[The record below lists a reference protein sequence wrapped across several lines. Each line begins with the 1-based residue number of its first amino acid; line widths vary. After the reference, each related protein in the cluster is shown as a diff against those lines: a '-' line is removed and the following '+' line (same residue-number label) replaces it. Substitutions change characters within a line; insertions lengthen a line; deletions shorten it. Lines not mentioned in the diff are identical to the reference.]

1 MAKDT
6 VSPVAVANRADGVQT
21 DAQAPC
27 SDAGLRTSETF
38 VTWLGHATAL
48 AELGATKLLFD
59 PLGRRRT
66 RVAGQVDAVLITHS
80 HVDHLNRWSLKAVP
94 RSAQLV
100 VPRGAAAIV
109 ADLGFSRVIEVT
121 AGDQLQLGGA
131 EIEAVPTCHDT
142 GRWRKTALPECV
154 GYVVR
159 AAETGAPAVHHAG
172 DVDFS
177 DHQVFDDI
185 GKRFALAATLLPV
198 GGMMPVWYYRMRRRA
213 LDRGVHIDPD
223 CALDIFERLGART
236 MVPVHWGT
244 LNLRLGPPSMPRR
257 RLSAQ
262 ARLRQVED
270 LVSVLAHG
278 DRVAVSDEPSA
289 RALAPQREQR

>member
-1 MAKDT
+1 MANDERFPSGENDLRS
-6 VSPVAVANRADGVQT
+6 VGA
-21 DAQAPC
+21 APAASAA
-27 SDAGLRTSETF
+27 SDTF
-38 VTWLGHATAL
+38 VTWLGHASAL
-48 AELGATKLLFD
+48 AQLGTTRLLFD

-66 RVAGQVDAVLITHS
+66 RSAGEVDAVLITHS
-80 HVDHLNRWSLKAVP
+80 HVDHLNRWSLRAVP

-100 VPRGAAAIV
+100 VPRGAAPIV
-109 ADLGFSRVIEVT
+109 ADLGFSKVTEVT
-121 AGDQLQLGGA
+121 AGDQLQLGDA
-131 EIEAVPTCHDT
+131 EIEAVATCHDT

-159 AAETGAPAVHHAG
+159 AAAPGAPALHHAG

-177 DHQVFDDI
+177 DHKVFDAI

-257 RLSAQ
+257 RLAAQ
-262 ARLRQVED
+262 AKVRQVES
-270 LVSVLAHG
+270 LVSVLGHG
-278 DRVAVSDEPSA
+278 ESLPLAVDAELPP
-289 RALAPQREQR
+289 RT

>member
-1 MAKDT
+1 MANDERFP
-6 VSPVAVANRADGVQT
+6 SGEN
-21 DAQAPC
+21 
-27 SDAGLRTSETF
+27 DAGRAGAEPQASAAADTF
-38 VTWLGHATAL
+38 VTWLGHASAL
-48 AELGATKLLFD
+48 AELGTTRLLFD
-59 PLGRRRT
+59 PLGRRRA
-66 RVAGQVDAVLITHS
+66 RSAGQVDAVLITHS
-80 HVDHLNRWSLKAVP
+80 HVDHLNRWSLRAVP

-100 VPRGAAAIV
+100 VPRGAAPIV
-109 ADLGFSRVIEVT
+109 ADLGFSRVTEVT
-121 AGDQLQLGGA
+121 AGDQLQLGDA
-131 EIEAVPTCHDT
+131 EIEAVATCHDT

-159 AAETGAPAVHHAG
+159 AATPGAPALHHAG

-177 DHQVFDDI
+177 DHKVFDAI

-198 GGMMPVWYYRMRRRA
+198 GGMMPVWYYRMRRRS

-257 RLSAQ
+257 RLAAQ
-262 ARLRQVED
+262 AKARQVES
-270 LVSVLAHG
+270 LVSVLGHG
-278 DRVAVSDEPSA
+278 DRLPLPGETPG
-289 RALAPQREQR
+289 Q

>member
-1 MAKDT
+1 MANDT
-6 VSPVAVANRADGVQT
+6 SSPPRGGNEPPPDKRVPRDAPPDPGGV
-21 DAQAPC
+21 D
-27 SDAGLRTSETF
+27 TF

-48 AELGATKLLFD
+48 AELGTTRLLFD

-66 RVAGQVDAVLITHS
+66 RVAGEVDAVLITHS

-94 RSAQLV
+94 RTAQLV

-121 AGDQLQLGGA
+121 AGDQLQLGNA

-159 AAETGAPAVHHAG
+159 AAQDDAPAIHHAG

-177 DHQVFDDI
+177 DHQVFDAI

-213 LDRGVHIDPD
+213 LDRGIHIDPD

-257 RLSAQ
+257 RLAAQ
-262 ARLRQVED
+262 AKQRQVEE
-270 LVSVLAHG
+270 LVSVLGHG
-278 DRVAVSDEPSA
+278 DRLAVGAVGVTPP
-289 RALAPQREQR
+289 RP